1 MATATI
7 PLKGSASMESKKVS
21 ISSKRQI
28 TIPQKFFTLLGFNTE
43 AECIMRGNEL
53 VLRPVKENTSGEFAE
68 QILADLIRQGY
79 SGEELLEKF
88 KQTQRKIRP
97 AVEAMLAEADRV
109 AESKSGG
116 YSLED
121 VFGTEEILPPAAKFL
136 KKLKDKKLKSLYK
149 EAIEMICEDYSI
161 GEEKTGDLAGMYG
174 YDIYYNKTNY
184 ELAYRVRQLD
194 DLIIIIIMAGTRENF
209 YEELKRYIRTI

>member
-1 MATATI
+1 MFSERRMKNDTGTDPSTCSKI
-7 PLKGSASMESKKVS
+7 SEKNLK
-21 ISSKRQI
+21 I
-28 TIPQKFFTLLGFNTE
+28 
-43 AECIMRGNEL
+43 
-53 VLRPVKENTSGEFAE
+53 
-68 QILADLIRQGY
+68 
-79 SGEELLEKF
+79 
-88 KQTQRKIRP
+88 
-97 AVEAMLAEADRV
+97 
-109 AESKSGG
+109 
-116 YSLED
+116 
-121 VFGTEEILPPAAKFL
+121 
-136 KKLKDKKLKSLYK
+136 KKLKSLYK

>member
-53 VLRPVKENTSGEFAE
+53 ILRPVKENTSGEFAE

-88 KQTQRKIRP
+88 KQAQRKVRP
-97 AVEAMLAEADRV
+97 AVEAMLAEADRI

-121 VFGTEEILPPAAKFL
+121 VFGTG
-136 KKLKDKKLKSLYK
+136 D
-149 EAIEMICEDYSI
+149 
-161 GEEKTGDLAGMYG
+161 EKCHR
-174 YDIYYNKTNY
+174 
-184 ELAYRVRQLD
+184 YRSFHLQQ
-194 DLIIIIIMAGTRENF
+194 NF
-209 YEELKRYIRTI
+209 

>member
-43 AECIMRGNEL
+43 AECIMRGNVL
-53 VLRPVKENTSGEFAE
+53 VVRPIKENTSGEFAE

-121 VFGTEEILPPAAKFL
+121 VFGTE
-136 KKLKDKKLKSLYK
+136 D
-149 EAIEMICEDYSI
+149 
-161 GEEKTGDLAGMYG
+161 EK
-174 YDIYYNKTNY
+174 
-184 ELAYRVRQLD
+184 
-194 DLIIIIIMAGTRENF
+194 
-209 YEELKRYIRTI
+209 